1 MYYFGFSMKLWMNLV
16 SIQYGSIA
24 FTGSGGKQ
32 AAELTGGV
40 FVNEIIAQSTSV
52 GELYPH
58 IRTIIEMGGEDSKL
72 IFMEN
77 GTTTAFS
84 RFLILQ

>member
-1 MYYFGFSMKLWMNLV
+1 
-16 SIQYGSIA
+16 
-24 FTGSGGKQ
+24 
-32 AAELTGGV
+32 LTGGV

-52 GELYPH
+52 DELYQL

-77 GTTTAFS
+77 GTTTSYSRLSDFAMNSLCAFVTGS
-84 RFLILQ
+84 FIDQQANLIEVPII